1 VGQDPSEIR
10 QDIERTRAEMGD
22 TVEAL
27 SYKTDV
33 KSRARDSVTDKVDTV
48 KSKMGMASSK
58 VGDAT
63 SKVGDATPSGED
75 VKQGARRAAGIAQE
89 NPIGLALGA
98 VAIGFVAGLAVPAT
112 RVEDERLGPVA
123 DQVKDKAKETGQE
136 AMERGKQVAQE
147 AAQSAKETAQ
157 QSGQEQADQ
166 LKQSAQQSAQ
176 DVSSSSP

>member
-33 KSRARDSVTDKVDTV
+33 KSRAKDSISDKVDTV
-48 KSKMGMASSK
+48 KSK
-58 VGDAT
+58 VGLAG

-98 VAIGFVAGLAVPAT
+98 AAVGFVAGLAVPST
-112 RVEDERLGPVA
+112 RVEDERIGPVA
-123 DQVKDKAKETGQE
+123 DQVKDKARETGQE

-157 QSGQEQADQ
+157 QSGQEHADE
-166 LKQSAQQSAQ
+166 LKQSAKQSAQ
-176 DVSSSSP
+176 EVSS